1 MTLPTKTKESPLFD
15 TRDQNLITILI
26 TLKHE
31 VKKFQ
36 KRGGIVT
43 VFFDKEATKKDV
55 DAFYGNIAMPLEDA
69 RMFIVASAIFRSMI
83 KEGNE

>member
-1 MTLPTKTKESPLFD
+1 MVAPSYNSLLLD

-26 TLKHE
+26 ALKHE
-31 VKKFQ
+31 VVKFQ
-36 KRGGIVT
+36 KRSGIVT
-43 VFFDKEATKKDV
+43 VFFDKETTKKDV
-55 DAFYGNIAMPLEDA
+55 DAFYGNKSMPLEDA